1 MGESQPTK
9 RALARNLA
17 LGVCIAV
24 NAGALALAALPVS
37 AQEFP
42 VKTVRVIAP
51 FPAGGGT
58 DINVRRLSD
67 RLSKIWKQPVIVE
80 NIAGGAGNS
89 AAVTVA
95 LSQPDGYVLFF
106 ASLAIF
112 AVNPVL
118 YDKLPF
124 DPDRDFAPVVLVSDT
139 PHVLLVNST
148 FPATTVSELI
158 ALAKARPG
166 RLNFG
171 SGGQGTSLH
180 LAGELLKTLAGIDL
194 THIPYKGT
202 TPAVTAMIGNEIQ
215 MLFDSASSAI
225 GHIRGGRVR
234 GLAIASVARIVGLP
248 EVPTFEESG
257 IPGFYS
263 GVGNGILV
271 RAGTPAV
278 VVSALNRSINAALN
292 DPEYKKQMADI
303 GVNLA
308 GGTPEQLRS
317 YIAAERKKWTSII
330 QKQGIK
336 AS

>member
-1 MGESQPTK
+1 MHISLRK
-9 RALARNLA
+9 LARSCCL
-17 LGVCIAV
+17 V
-24 NAGALALAALPVS
+24 AGACAVAWGALPVP

-42 VKTVRVIAP
+42 AKSVRVIAP

-67 RLSKIWKQPVIVE
+67 RLNKIWKQTVIVE

-89 AAVTVA
+89 AAVAVVS
-95 LSQPDGYVLFF
+95 SQPDGYTLFF
-106 ASLAIF
+106 ASLAIV

-139 PHVLLVNST
+139 PHVLLVSSA
-148 FPATTVSELI
+148 FPATKVSELI

-166 RLNFG
+166 SLNFG

-180 LAGELLKTLAGIDL
+180 LAGELFKTLAGIDL
-194 THIPYKGT
+194 THIPYKGGA
-202 TPAVTAMIGNEIQ
+202 PAVTAMIGNEIQ
-215 MLFDSASSAI
+215 LLFDSTSSAM

-234 GLAIASVARIVGLP
+234 GLAIASQARAVGLP
-248 EVPTFEESG
+248 DVPTFDESG

-263 GVGNGILV
+263 GVGHGILV
-271 RAGTPAV
+271 RSGTPAT
-278 VVSALNRSINAALN
+278 VVSALNRSINSALN
-292 DPEYKKQMADI
+292 DPDYKRQMADI

-317 YIAAERKKWTSII
+317 YIASETKKWTPII
-330 QKQGIK
+330 RKQGIK
-336 AS
+336 AR

>member
-1 MGESQPTK
+1 MAPGNG
-9 RALARNLA
+9 LV
-17 LGVCIAV
+17 VCTC
-24 NAGALALAALPVS
+24 ALALAALPVL

-42 VKTVRVIAP
+42 VKSVRVIAP

-89 AAVTVA
+89 AAVAVA
-95 LSQPDGYVLFF
+95 LSQPDGYTLFF
-106 ASLAIF
+106 ASLAIV

-148 FPATTVSELI
+148 FPAATVSELI

-166 RLNFG
+166 SLNFG

-202 TPAVTAMIGNEIQ
+202 APAVTAMIGNEIQ
-215 MLFDSASSAI
+215 MLFDSTSSAL

-234 GLAIASVARIVGLP
+234 GLAIASQARAVGLP
-248 EVPTFEESG
+248 AVPTFDESG
-257 IPGFYS
+257 IAGFYS
-263 GVGNGILV
+263 GVGHGVLI
-271 RAGTPAV
+271 RSGTPAV
-278 VVSALNRSINAALN
+278 VVSALNRSINTVLN

-317 YIAAERKKWTSII
+317 YIAAERKKWTPII

>member
-1 MGESQPTK
+1 MHISVRK
-9 RALARNLA
+9 LA
-17 LGVCIAV
+17 LNFCLVVSAC
-24 NAGALALAALPVS
+24 ALALAALPVS

-42 VKTVRVIAP
+42 AKSVRVIAP

-67 RLSKIWKQPVIVE
+67 RLNKIWKQTVIVE
-80 NIAGGAGNS
+80 NVAGGAGNS
-89 AAVTVA
+89 AAVAVA
-95 LSQPDGYVLFF
+95 LSQPDGYTLFF
-106 ASLAIF
+106 ASLAIV

-139 PHVLLVNST
+139 PHVLLVSST
-148 FPATTVSELI
+148 FPATKVSELI

-166 RLNFG
+166 SLNFG

-180 LAGELLKTLAGIDL
+180 LAGELFKTLAGIDL
-194 THIPYKGT
+194 THIPYKGGA
-202 TPAVTAMIGNEIQ
+202 PAVTAMIGNEIQ
-215 MLFDSASSAI
+215 LLFDSASSAM

-234 GLAIASVARIVGLP
+234 GLAIASQARAASLP
-248 EVPTFEESG
+248 DVPTFEESG

-263 GVGNGILV
+263 GVGHGMLV
-271 RAGTPAV
+271 RSGTPAA
-278 VVSALNRSINAALN
+278 VVSALNRSINAVLN

-317 YIAAERKKWTSII
+317 YIASEKKKWTPII

>member
-1 MGESQPTK
+1 MLHIPAGKP
-9 RALARNLA
+9 ALH
-17 LGVCIAV
+17 LGLVACAC
-24 NAGALALAALPVS
+24 ALALAVS
-37 AQEFP
+37 PASGQDFP
-42 VKTVRVIAP
+42 TRSVRVIAP
-51 FPAGGGT
+51 FPPGGGT

-67 RLSKIWKQPVIVE
+67 RLNRIWKQAVVVE
-80 NIAGGAGNS
+80 NIAGGAGNV
-89 AAVTVA
+89 AAVAVA
-95 LSQPDGYVLFF
+95 VSQPDGYTLFF

-139 PHVLLVNST
+139 PHVLLVSST
-148 FPATTVSELI
+148 FPATSVSELV
-158 ALAKARPG
+158 ALARARPG
-166 RLNFG
+166 SLNFG

-194 THIPYKGT
+194 THVPYRGT
-202 TPAVTAMIGNEIQ
+202 APAVTAMMGNEIQ
-215 MLFDSASSAI
+215 MLFDSTSSAL

-234 GLAIASVARIVGLP
+234 GLAIANPARAAGLP
-248 EVPTFEESG
+248 EVPTFDESG

-263 GVGNGILV
+263 GVGHGVLV
-271 RAGTPAV
+271 RSGTPAA
-278 VVSALNRSINAALN
+278 VVSALNRGINTVLS
-292 DPEYKKQMADI
+292 DPEYQKQMADI

-317 YIAAERKKWTSII
+317 YIATERKKWTPII

-336 AS
+336 AN